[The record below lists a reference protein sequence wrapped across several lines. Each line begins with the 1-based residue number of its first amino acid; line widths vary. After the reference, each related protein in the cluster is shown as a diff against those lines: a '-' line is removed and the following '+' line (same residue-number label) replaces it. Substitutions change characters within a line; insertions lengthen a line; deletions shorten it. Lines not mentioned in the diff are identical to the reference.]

1 MFEPC
6 NHCGQC
12 VDEAIGGPLACIVCE
27 REGRYARKRILDDA
41 LALLAGRSVGGV
53 LGSGET
59 VEIGERYAQS
69 CKS

>member
-27 REGRYARKRILDDA
+27 RGGAMPGKGFWIV
-41 LALLAGRSVGGV
+41 LLACWLATVLAVCWGVGK
-53 LGSGET
+53 LW
-59 VEIGERYAQS
+59 R
-69 CKS
+69 